1 MNLFT
6 QLLLILAV
14 IWVLAY
20 HRARMGTILLSIL
33 LSIAGL
39 SWFGPIAWLPALLLL
54 PVAYFYFAKTS
65 RINLLTRPVFNFFR
79 KVLPAMSSTEQEA
92 LDAGDVWW
100 DGELFKGDPD
110 WKNLLAM
117 PAPTLSEEEKAF
129 LENQTATLCS
139 MLNDWEIVHLHKDL
153 PQEAWDYLKK
163 EKFFGMIIPK
173 EYGGLG
179 FSALAHSTV
188 VTRIATASSS
198 AAVTAMVPNSLGPAE
213 LLMKYGTD
221 AQRNHYLPRLAAGEE
236 IPCFALTGPEA
247 GSDAGA
253 LTDIGVVCR
262 GEFEGKQIT
271 GLALTWNK
279 RYITLAPAA
288 TVVGLAFRML
298 DPDHLLSEEE
308 DRGITVALVPASH
321 PGVEI
326 GNRHIPMG
334 MAFMNGPTRGNKVFI
349 PLEWIIGGVA
359 QAGHGW
365 RMLVD
370 CLSEGRAIS
379 LPALSTAT
387 AKLGYRMTGA
397 YASIRQQFGL
407 SIAQFE
413 GVEEAM
419 ARIAGYSYLLESA
432 RVMTAGALAQ
442 HVKPAVVSAIAKY
455 HMTEISRRII
465 QDAMDV
471 HAGRGLIMGPKNY
484 LAHGYMAMPVG
495 ITVEG
500 ANILTRNLIIFGQGA
515 IRCHPFIAREME
527 AARNPDTEKGLA
539 EFDSLIFRH
548 IGYGI
553 SNFVRTISLSLT
565 AAYVCFRPAKGATGR
580 YYQQLTRMS
589 SALALVA
596 DISMLL
602 LGGELKRKERLSAR
616 LGDVLSHLYLATT
629 VLKFYEDNGRQESD
643 LPYVRWNIQMALFE
657 CQQAFDEFFVN
668 LPSKPV
674 SWLLRLAVFPFG
686 MRWKRPNDR
695 LEHEIVQTMLSDNP
709 LRDRITS
716 YIYPGQSP
724 ADPVFLVEDA
734 FLKTLASK
742 PHLKKLRE
750 AVKTGKLKNNND
762 IGQLITAAIEAA
774 VLSKDEGETLRKA
787 EAARWEAIQ
796 VDEHPPGF
804 FKAKKSED

>member
-1 MNLFT
+1 MNLIT

-39 SWFGPIAWLPALLLL
+39 SWLGPIAWLPALLLL
-54 PVAYFYFAKTS
+54 PVAYFYFAKAS
-65 RINLLTRPVFNFFR
+65 RIKLLTRPVFEFFR

-110 WKNLLAM
+110 WKQLLAM
-117 PAPTLSEEEKAF
+117 PPPTLSEEETAF
-129 LENQTATLCS
+129 LENQTARLCS

-221 AQRNHYLPRLAAGEE
+221 AQRKHYLPRLASGED

-253 LTDIGVVCR
+253 MTDVGVVCR
-262 GEFEGKQIT
+262 GTFEGKQIT

-298 DPDHLLSEEE
+298 DPDHLLGEEE
-308 DRGITVALVPASH
+308 DRGITVALVPANH

-334 MAFMNGPTRGNKVFI
+334 MAFMNGPTRGDKVFI
-349 PLEWIIGGVA
+349 PMDWIIGGVE

-387 AKLGYRMTGA
+387 AKLSYRMTGA
-397 YASIRQQFGL
+397 YATIRQQFGM
-407 SIAQFE
+407 SIARFE

-442 HVKPAVVSAIAKY
+442 QVKPAVVSAIAKY

-484 LAHGYMAMPVG
+484 LAHGYMAMPIG

-527 AARNPDTEKGLA
+527 AARNPDAEKGLA

-548 IGYGI
+548 VGYGI
-553 SNFVRTISLSLT
+553 SNFVRTLSLSLT
-565 AAYVCFRPAKGATGR
+565 AAYICFRPVKGATGR

-589 SALALVA
+589 AALALVA

-616 LGDVLSHLYLATT
+616 LGDVLSHLYLGTT

-657 CQQAFDEFFVN
+657 CQEAFDEFFAN

-674 SWLLRLAVFPFG
+674 SWLLRLVVLPFG
-686 MRWKRPNDR
+686 KRWKRPNDR
-695 LEHEIVQTMLSDNP
+695 LEHEIVQSMLSDNP

-716 YIYPGQSP
+716 HIYPGQSP
-724 ADPVFLVEDA
+724 SDAVFLVEDA
-734 FLKTLASK
+734 FRKILASE
-742 PHLKKLRE
+742 PHFKKLRE
-750 AVKTGKLKNNND
+750 AVKAGKLEANAD
-762 IGQLITAAIEAA
+762 IEQLIQAA
-774 VLSKDEGETLRKA
+774 VKADVLTREEGDTLHKA
-787 EAARWEAIQ
+787 ETARWDAIQ
-796 VDEHPPGF
+796 VDDHPPEF
-804 FKAKKSED
+804 FKGG